1 MQQPGDCSALS
12 PDCPNLKSEYLQWSK
27 FAGNCGLASR
37 NLQMKYISNFSTL
50 SGVKSSFGV
59 PEPRNPRAA
68 NSVECAAVT
77 ARPATEPEDAWQLW
91 SFCRISTNFWMWY
104 KARKIHGASGWSV
117 HNENL
122 GQLWWGWAENRGMMA
137 SLRSRAGDRSWSVVI
152 SL

>member
-12 PDCPNLKSEYLQWSK
+12 PDCPNLKSEYIQWSK

-68 NSVECAAVT
+68 NNVECAAVT

-91 SFCRISTNFWMWY
+91 SFSRISTNFWMWY

-117 HNENL
+117 HKKTWVNCSGVEQKIEEWWHPWGA
-122 GQLWWGWAENRGMMA
+122 GQGTV
-137 SLRSRAGDRSWSVVI
+137 AGV
-152 SL
+152 L